1 MLWTMTGTGNRK
13 SALATPHAP
22 KYQSKKISNLPTGS
36 QTDNYLTFGLE
47 TNFITILTGPLSHLK
62 I

>member
-1 MLWTMTGTGNRK
+1 MDNDWYGEQEVCPGYPTCPEISVQEDKL
-13 SALATPHAP
+13 
-22 KYQSKKISNLPTGS
+22 SNLPTGS